1 MSLILYSVTPFL
13 IFDNIIATTENTNY
27 QSPSIKNLKKKNTLA
42 ASQKY
47 PQVIRGRVM
56 RQ

>member
-27 QSPSIKNLKKKNTLA
+27 QSPSVKNLKKKTL
-42 ASQKY
+42 
-47 PQVIRGRVM
+47 
-56 RQ
+56 